1 MQAGRVW
8 RDSKQALIKRK
19 IKMNNDAKTFSYL
32 AYIGPLFLVGLFSDI
47 RNNPT
52 LRFHLNQG
60 MVLFICELAG
70 MIIHSVVNSIFG
82 GIILL
87 NIIPALL
94 FALVGLGSLILSLIG
109 IFNVAGDR
117 LSPLPII
124 GVVNILK

>member
-1 MQAGRVW
+1 
-8 RDSKQALIKRK
+8 
-19 IKMNNDAKTFSYL
+19 MNNDAKTFSYL
-32 AYIGPLFLVGLFSDI
+32 AYVGPLFLVGLFSDI
-47 RNNPT
+47 RKDPT

-70 MIIHSVVNSIFG
+70 MILHSIVNSILG

-94 FALVGLGSLILSLIG
+94 FAFVALGSLVLSLIG
-109 IFNVAGDR
+109 IFNVAGTR

-124 GVVNILK
+124 GVVNILN

>member
-1 MQAGRVW
+1 
-8 RDSKQALIKRK
+8 
-19 IKMNNDAKTFSYL
+19 MNNDAKTFSYL
-32 AYIGPLFLVGLFSDI
+32 AYVGPLFLVGLFSDI
-47 RNNPT
+47 RKDPT

-70 MIIHSVVNSIFG
+70 MILHSIVNSILG

-94 FALVGLGSLILSLIG
+94 FAFVALGSLVLSLIG
-109 IFNVAGDR
+109 IFNVAGNR

-124 GVVNILK
+124 GVVNILN

>member
-1 MQAGRVW
+1 MIQ
-8 RDSKQALIKRK
+8 
-19 IKMNNDAKTFSYL
+19 MNNDAKTFSYL
-32 AYIGPLFLVGLFSDI
+32 AYVGPLFLVGLFGDI
-47 RNNPT
+47 RKDPT

-70 MIIHSVVNSIFG
+70 MILHSIVNSILG

-94 FALVGLGSLILSLIG
+94 FAFVALGSLVLSLIG
-109 IFNVAGDR
+109 IFNVAGNR

-124 GVVNILK
+124 GVVNILN

>member
-1 MQAGRVW
+1 
-8 RDSKQALIKRK
+8 
-19 IKMNNDAKTFSYL
+19 MNNDAKTFSYL

-70 MIIHSVVNSIFG
+70 MIIHYVVNSIFG